1 MKNMENKSYFEQ
13 EDVINL
19 IEHTE
24 LTENILKQIK
34 VNDLNLITEEYLI
47 KNEIDNYP
55 YDYSFG

>member
-24 LTENILKQIK
+24 LTENILK
-34 VNDLNLITEEYLI
+34 
-47 KNEIDNYP
+47 
-55 YDYSFG
+55 